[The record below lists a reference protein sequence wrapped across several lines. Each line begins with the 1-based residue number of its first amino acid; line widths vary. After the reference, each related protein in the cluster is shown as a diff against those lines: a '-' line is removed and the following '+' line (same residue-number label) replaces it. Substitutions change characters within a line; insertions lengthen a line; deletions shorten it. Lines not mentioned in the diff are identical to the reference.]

1 MRSSVTARATAAL
14 AVGVLITA
22 GVAGAAE
29 AAKGGNGGG
38 GKGGGKPPKGSTTT
52 TTTGTSAIQ
61 AAHADVCPRVS
72 EYTSCSALTVTIKD
86 FGNVGWAGWAHPA
99 NDAIDYNS
107 YFNVSQAAWSNVVAH
122 EVGGHLDVWNEIVAR
137 VGTAQAW
144 TDYYDLDAFAVP
156 WAAARWTATKGTT
169 RTFSTGEAKEAFID
183 CAGPVAHAYQANYL
197 YSWGLTTATQQQ
209 TFCKGY
215 SNVLEDALTT
225 SR

>member
-1 MRSSVTARATAAL
+1 MRSSVTARAAAAL

-52 TTTGTSAIQ
+52 TGASAIQ
-61 AAHADVCPRVS
+61 AAHTDVCPRVS
-72 EYTSCSALTVTIKD
+72 EHTSCSALTVTIKD

-99 NDAIDYNS
+99 NSAIDYNS
-107 YFNVSQAAWSNVVAH
+107 YFNASQATWSNVVAH

-137 VGTAQAW
+137 VGTTQAW
-144 TDYYDLDAFAVP
+144 TDYYDIDAFAVP
-156 WAAARWTATKGTT
+156 WATARWTATKGTT
-169 RTFSTGEAKEAFID
+169 RTFSTGDAKEAFTD
-183 CAGPVAHAYQANYL
+183 CAGPVAHGYQANYL
-197 YSWGLTTATQQQ
+197 YSWGLSTAAQQQ

-215 SNVLEDALTT
+215 SNVLEDALTK